1 LKAAREKRP
10 SHEKEKVMTPLVE
23 RFMTTKINTIDAEQ
37 NIAEAAKEMAMHRIG
52 SLLVTRE
59 GAYVGIVAEADI
71 VRKVIAK
78 QLDPAG
84 ILVWQVMQFPLIT
97 IEADRTVMEAND
109 LMEERGIR
117 HLAVTRGE
125 EVVGVFSVRDLLRPL
140 YMEEMAGF
148 FLGPPE

>member
-1 LKAAREKRP
+1 
-10 SHEKEKVMTPLVE
+10 MIPLVE

-37 NIAEAAKEMAMHRIG
+37 NIAEAAKEMANHGIG

-59 GAYVGIVAEADI
+59 GAYVGIVTEADV
-71 VRKVIAK
+71 VRKVISK

-97 IEADRTVMEAND
+97 IEADKTVMEAND
-109 LMEERGIR
+109 LMESEKIR
-117 HLAVTRGE
+117 HLAVTRGG
-125 EVVGVFSVRDLLRPL
+125 EVIGIFSVRDLLRPL

-148 FLGPPE
+148 FLGAPE

>member
-1 LKAAREKRP
+1 
-10 SHEKEKVMTPLVE
+10 MTPLVE

-37 NIAEAAKEMAMHRIG
+37 NIAEAAKEMANHGIG
-52 SLLVTRE
+52 SLLVMRE

-78 QLDPAG
+78 KLDPAS

-109 LMEERGIR
+109 LMEEKGVR

-125 EVVGVFSVRDLLRPL
+125 EVIGVFSVRDLLRPL

-148 FLGPPE
+148 FWVPPE

>member
-1 LKAAREKRP
+1 
-10 SHEKEKVMTPLVE
+10 MIPLVE
-23 RFMTTKINTIDAEQ
+23 RFMTTKINAIDAEK
-37 NIAEAAKEMAMHRIG
+37 NIAEVAKEMANHRIG
-52 SLLVTRE
+52 SLLVTRK
-59 GAYVGIVAEADI
+59 GTYVGIITETDI

-78 QLDPAG
+78 QLDPSG
-84 ILVWQVMQFPLIT
+84 IPARQVMQSPLIT

-109 LMEERGIR
+109 LMEGKGIR
-117 HLAVTRGE
+117 HLAVTRGG

>member
-1 LKAAREKRP
+1 
-10 SHEKEKVMTPLVE
+10 MIPLVE
-23 RFMTTKINTIDAEQ
+23 RFMTMKIAAIGAEQ
-37 NIAEAAKEMAMHRIG
+37 NISEAAKEMATHEIG

-59 GAYVGIVAEADI
+59 GTYVGIITETDM

-84 ILVWQVMQFPLIT
+84 ILVWQVMHFPLIT
-97 IEADRTVMEAND
+97 IEADKTVMEAND
-109 LMEERGIR
+109 LMESEKIR
-117 HLAVTRGE
+117 HLAVTRGG
-125 EVVGVFSVRDLLRPL
+125 EVIGIFSVRDLLRPL

>member
-1 LKAAREKRP
+1 
-10 SHEKEKVMTPLVE
+10 MIPLVE
-23 RFMTTKINTIDAEQ
+23 RFTTMKINAIDADE
-37 NIAEAAKEMAMHRIG
+37 NISEAAKGMAADAIG

-59 GAYVGIVAEADI
+59 GAYVGIITETDI

-109 LMEERGIR
+109 LMEAKGIR
-117 HLAVTRGE
+117 HLAVTCGG

>member
-1 LKAAREKRP
+1 
-10 SHEKEKVMTPLVE
+10 MIPLVE
-23 RFMTTKINTIDAEQ
+23 RFTTMKIHAIDADE
-37 NIAEAAKEMAMHRIG
+37 NISEAAKGMAAGAIG

-59 GAYVGIVAEADI
+59 GAYVGIITETDI

-109 LMEERGIR
+109 LMESKGIR
-117 HLAVTRGE
+117 HLAVTRGG
-125 EVVGVFSVRDLLRPL
+125 EVVGVFSVRDLLRPI
-140 YMEEMAGF
+140 YIEEMAGF
-148 FLGPPE
+148 FLSPPE